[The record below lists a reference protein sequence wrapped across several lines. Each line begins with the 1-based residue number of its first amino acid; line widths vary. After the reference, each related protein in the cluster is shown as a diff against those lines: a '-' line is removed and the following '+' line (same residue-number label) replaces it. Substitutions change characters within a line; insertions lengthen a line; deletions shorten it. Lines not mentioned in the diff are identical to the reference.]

1 MASLS
6 NTGTSNM
13 VAFGQYG
20 SDHCVKDVE
29 VQVPPGMEIVA
40 LQVVGTVPT
49 SFQTLTGATGSSS
62 FTDTGVTL
70 PVGVTVYGRWSAA
83 KVTNTDDMAV
93 IAYFGPKP
101 GGTQT
106 F

>member
-1 MASLS
+1 
-6 NTGTSNM
+6 M
-13 VAFGQYG
+13 VSFGQYG
-20 SDHCVKDVE
+20 SDHCIKNVSVT
-29 VQVPPGMEIVA
+29 VPTGMEIVA
-40 LQVVGTVPT
+40 LQIVGSVPT
-49 SFQTLTGATGSSS
+49 SFQTLTAATGSSS

>member
-1 MASLS
+1 
-6 NTGTSNM
+6 M

-20 SDHCVKDVE
+20 SDHCIQNVGVS
-29 VQVPPGMEIVA
+29 VPTGMEIVA
-40 LQVVGTVPT
+40 LQIVGAAAT
-49 SFQTLTGATGSSS
+49 SFSTLTAADGSSS
-62 FTDTGVTL
+62 FADTGVAL

-83 KVTNTDDMAV
+83 TVTNTANMAV
-93 IAYFGPKP
+93 IAYFGPAP

>member
-20 SDHCVKDVE
+20 SDHCINDVS
-29 VQVPPGMEIVA
+29 VTVPTGMEIVA
-40 LQVVGTVPT
+40 LQVVGSAPT
-49 SFQTLTGATGSSS
+49 SFQTLTAAAGSSS
-62 FTDTGVTL
+62 FADTGVLL

-83 KVTNTDDMAV
+83 KVTNTANMAV

>member
-13 VAFGQYG
+13 VSFGQYG
-20 SDHCVKDVE
+20 SDLCGQDTAVA
-29 VQVPPGMEIVA
+29 VPAGMEIVA
-40 LQVVGTVPT
+40 MQVVGSAAT
-49 SFQTLTGATGSSS
+49 SFSILTAATGSSS
-62 FTDTGVTL
+62 FTDTGVAI

-83 KVTNTDDMAV
+83 KVSDTTNMAV